1 MFGSSPTP
9 NMATGGYRFL
19 PVDTANDFSP
29 GPHTPHGKTLLS
41 KNLGQLNLPPEEWA
55 TEVKELNGQLV
66 ECLEQLYEREEELE
80 EQRSTVSSLE
90 ENLVRDV
97 VLLTRYLENLGP
109 II

>member
-19 PVDTANDFSP
+19 PIDTANDFSP

-90 ENLVRDV
+90 ENLVHTV
-97 VLLTRYLENLGP
+97 ILLSRYLKTVRYIL
-109 II
+109 